1 MARANPQRP
10 EKTALGVTLIVG
22 SVFLMALADGLVKLV
37 SADLTLWQIYVTRS
51 LAAVPLLAAI
61 LAWRGTGL
69 WPKAPGWAYLR
80 ASLLVLMWIAY
91 YASLPLLDLSVA
103 AVALYT
109 SPLLI
114 ALLSALVI
122 GEPVGPR
129 RWAAIAIGFAGV
141 LAILRPGTD
150 AFSWIMLLPI
160 LGAVFYAFAMILTR
174 SKCLDET
181 PLALALALN
190 VSLLA
195 AGLIMSGVLWALDLG
210 PGVTAA
216 HPFVLGPWA
225 DMGAREWGIAVLL
238 GVLIAVYGAGV
249 AKAYQSAAP
258 SIVGTFDYA
267 YLVFAALWGF
277 VLFTEIPDGT
287 TLLGMALIAAAGILV
302 ARPPVAARVV
312 PPGAA
317 PEKPPC

>member
-1 MARANPQRP
+1 
-10 EKTALGVTLIVG
+10 
-22 SVFLMALADGLVKLV
+22 
-37 SADLTLWQIYVTRS
+37 
-51 LAAVPLLAAI
+51 
-61 LAWRGTGL
+61 
-69 WPKAPGWAYLR
+69 
-80 ASLLVLMWIAY
+80 MWMAY

-109 SPLLI
+109 SPLMI

-160 LGAVFYAFAMILTR
+160 LGAAFYAMAMILTR
-174 SKCLDET
+174 SKCLGEP

-210 PGVTAA
+210 PEVTAA

-225 DMGAREWGIAVLL
+225 EMGAREWGIAGLRRGRRQGLPIRSAVDRRHLRLCLSRLRRPL
-238 GVLIAVYGAGV
+238 G
-249 AKAYQSAAP
+249 
-258 SIVGTFDYA
+258 FR
-267 YLVFAALWGF
+267 ALHGDPRCRDPPRHG
-277 VLFTEIPDGT
+277 PDRRG
-287 TLLGMALIAAAGILV
+287 GHSG
-302 ARPPVAARVV
+302 RPAARG
-312 PPGAA
+312 GARRSA
-317 PEKPPC
+317 

>member
-1 MARANPQRP
+1 
-10 EKTALGVTLIVG
+10 
-22 SVFLMALADGLVKLV
+22 
-37 SADLTLWQIYVTRS
+37 
-51 LAAVPLLAAI
+51 
-61 LAWRGTGL
+61 
-69 WPKAPGWAYLR
+69 
-80 ASLLVLMWIAY
+80 
-91 YASLPLLDLSVA
+91 
-103 AVALYT
+103 
-109 SPLLI
+109 
-114 ALLSALVI
+114 
-122 GEPVGPR
+122 
-129 RWAAIAIGFAGV
+129 V

-160 LGAVFYAFAMILTR
+160 LGAAFYAMAMILTR

-190 VSLLA
+190 ASLLA

-225 DMGAREWGIAVLL
+225 EMGAREWGIAVLL

-267 YLVFAALWGF
+267 YLVL
-277 VLFTEIPDGT
+277 IPDAA
-287 TLLGMALIAAAGILV
+287 TLVGMALIAAAGILV
-302 ARPPVAARVV
+302 ARPPAAARVV
-312 PPGAA
+312 PPSAA

>member
-1 MARANPQRP
+1 
-10 EKTALGVTLIVG
+10 
-22 SVFLMALADGLVKLV
+22 
-37 SADLTLWQIYVTRS
+37 
-51 LAAVPLLAAI
+51 
-61 LAWRGTGL
+61 
-69 WPKAPGWAYLR
+69 
-80 ASLLVLMWIAY
+80 MWIAY

-122 GEPVGPR
+122 GEPVGPQ

-160 LGAVFYAFAMILTR
+160 LGAAFYAMAMILTR

-190 VSLLA
+190 ASLLA

-216 HPFVLGPWA
+216 
-225 DMGAREWGIAVLL
+225 
-238 GVLIAVYGAGV
+238 VYGAGV

-258 SIVGTFDYA
+258 SIV
-267 YLVFAALWGF
+267 
-277 VLFTEIPDGT
+277 
-287 TLLGMALIAAAGILV
+287 IAAAGILV
-302 ARPPVAARVV
+302 ARPPAAARVV
-312 PPGAA
+312 PPSAA

>member
-1 MARANPQRP
+1 VAQANPQRP

-80 ASLLVLMWIAY
+80 ATLLVLMWIAY

-122 GEPVGPR
+122 GEPVGPQ

-160 LGAVFYAFAMILTR
+160 LGAAFYALAMILTR
-174 SKCLDET
+174 SKCLDEP

-190 VSLLA
+190 ASLLA
-195 AGLIMSGVLWALDLG
+195 AGSIMSGALWALDLG
-210 PGVTAA
+210 PEVTAA

-225 DMGAREWGIAVLL
+225 SMGAREWASAVLL
-238 GVLIAVYGAGV
+238 GVLIAARPTNP
-249 AKAYQSAAP
+249 QRRRSSAP
-258 SIVGTFDYA
+258 STMPISSSPPFGVSCSSRRS
-267 YLVFAALWGF
+267 
-277 VLFTEIPDGT
+277 P
-287 TLLGMALIAAAGILV
+287 MP
-302 ARPPVAARVV
+302 RPSSAWP
-312 PPGAA
+312 
-317 PEKPPC
+317 

>member
-1 MARANPQRP
+1 
-10 EKTALGVTLIVG
+10 LIVG

-80 ASLLVLMWIAY
+80 ATLLVVMWIAY
-91 YASLPLLDLSVA
+91 YASLPLLDLSFA

-160 LGAVFYAFAMILTR
+160 LGAAFYALAMILTR
-174 SKCLDET
+174 SKCLGEP

-190 VSLLA
+190 VSLMA
-195 AGLIMSGVLWALDLG
+195 AGLVMTGALWVLDLA
-210 PGVTAA
+210 PEASAA
-216 HPFVLGPWA
+216 YPFVLGPWGEMA
-225 DMGAREWGIAVLL
+225 AREWGVVSLL
-238 GVLIAVYGAGV
+238 GVLIAVYSAGV

-258 SIVGTFDYA
+258 SVVGTFDYA
-267 YLVFAALWGF
+267 YLVFAVLWGF
-277 VLFTEIPDGT
+277 VVFTEVPDT
-287 TLLGMALIAAAGILV
+287 ATVTGMTLIAAAGILV
-302 ARPPVAARVV
+302 ARSPVTA
-312 PPGAA
+312 PINPSGSA
-317 PEKPPC
+317 PENRPC